1 MEATPIDDIP
11 SMIIENKNEELDR
24 LLSTILKENDINK
37 RKKLYEEFLS
47 IREKLIQEEYERD
60 SYPTGIY
67 PNQNDPMFAV
77 RLARK
82 KEFFDTAQEDVTYD
96 PKTRADELS
105 NTEFELASH
114 QQFVRNFLS
123 RETPYNS
130 LLLFHGL
137 GTGKTC
143 SAISVSEEMRDF
155 MKQTGNQRKIIVV
168 ASPNVQTNFRTQ
180 LFNTSKLKQINGL
193 WSLRAC
199 TGNKLLREINP
210 MNMKGI
216 PREAVIKQV
225 DKLIRQSYSFM
236 GYQQFGNYIQKL
248 LDKATRG
255 IEDPERAKKR
265 RIKIIQQEF
274 SNRMIV
280 IDEVHNIRI
289 SEDNADKRVAQ
300 MLLEL
305 VNYTENM
312 KLLLLS
318 ATPMFNNYQEILWL
332 INLMN
337 LNDKRARVRPKDIF
351 TRDGEFVVR
360 NGKETGKELLLSKSR
375 GYVSYVRGENPYTF
389 PYRIFPSSFAPERT
403 FSQVSPPRVQMNGKQ
418 IDTDELLKHI
428 DVYLTE
434 VGEYQTKGYQYIVE
448 QLEKIFPSFRDI
460 EKGIGYQALSQPLQ
474 ALNMVYPSDKID
486 SKKVELPDLIGKQ
499 GLNRIM
505 SYSSGKT
512 RYEYRDDIVDKYG
525 RIFTEDKIGNY
536 SAKIN
541 SIIQNIRD
549 TAKPNGEAGIIMIYS
564 EYIDGGCVPVALAL
578 EEMGF
583 RRYGRD
589 SLLKE
594 MPEEID
600 AQTLIPKSRF
610 SEEETQREFKR
621 ATYAMITGD
630 QDLSPG
636 RNNERE
642 VNISTGASNMEGDD
656 IRVIILS
663 KAGSEGLDFR
673 FVRQVHILDPW
684 FNMNRIEQIIG
695 RGVRTFSH
703 QALPFAQRNTQIFLY
718 ASLIGDI
725 ETADLYVYRLAERK
739 AVQIGKITRLLK
751 ENAVDCRLNW
761 PSTSGL
767 TIEELNT
774 TVDLTLATG
783 QLISYE
789 IGDKPYTATCD
800 YMESCAYRCLPHMSN
815 DESIMEAHRQE
826 REMLRENINQ
836 DTYNEHFILSNIDK
850 LKRMISRVITEYTII
865 ERTKLLALITSER
878 TYPLTQIYASIQ
890 QLVEDKQE
898 YIVDKYGRT
907 GHVINVG
914 NYYAFQ
920 PVELEQPLLTSL
932 ERRRP
937 LDVTFDHVSVR
948 LPSKIQEEKEP
959 ERVEAGTDTQT
970 REQREQREQ
979 RESQLEILT
988 QQLFKAVSI
997 KPLKR
1002 SEKDWYKLAAYE
1014 IERLSNEPLKEV
1026 SKKLDQNI
1034 KQTELPTIPRKQLL
1048 YYVVCHYI
1056 ETLSMDDKLEL
1067 FKSEPPSEKTL
1078 KVGYDMVQQYIK
1090 QHRITNNNNTKH
1102 AVYLIDESAKEH
1114 VFIQEKGF
1122 EEASMVETREFSTS
1136 LASLR
1141 YSIGEFNNHVG
1152 FISLFKG
1159 KDYVF
1164 KVKTMNKKRHKGAR
1178 CDQAV
1183 KNVTLRLMND
1193 IMYDYSGEEKEIY
1206 TKKTMK
1212 DITSPQ
1218 ICVEQEM
1225 LIRYFND
1232 TTNKVWYLS
1241 PSFAH
1246 ANDIENLYRKN

>member
-11 SMIIENKNEELDR
+11 TMFIEDKNEKLDK
-24 LLSTILKENDINK
+24 LLTDILNEEDENK
-37 RKKLYEEFLS
+37 RKKAYEEFLS
-47 IREKLIQEEYERD
+47 IREELIQQEYERD
-60 SYPTGIY
+60 EYPTGIY
-67 PNQNDPMFAV
+67 PNQDDPMFAV

-248 LDKATRG
+248 LEKATRG

-337 LNDKRARVRPKDIF
+337 LNDKRAHVRPKDIF
-351 TRDGEFVVR
+351 TRDGNFVVR
-360 NGKETGKELLLSKSR
+360 NGVEIGKELLLSKSR

-389 PYRIFPSSFAPERT
+389 PYRIFPSSFAPDRT

-418 IDTDELLKHI
+418 IDKDKLLKHI

-460 EKGIGYQALSQPLQ
+460 EKGIGYQALSKPLQ
-474 ALNMVYPSDKID
+474 ALNMIYPSDKIE
-486 SKKVELPDLIGKQ
+486 SKKADLPDLIGNQ
-499 GLNRIM
+499 GLNRVM
-505 SYSSGKT
+505 SFSAGKT
-512 RYEYRDDIVDKYG
+512 RYEYRDDIVEKYG
-525 RIFTEDKIGNY
+525 RIFKEENIDNY

-541 SIIQNIRD
+541 SIIQNIRA

-594 MPEEID
+594 LPEEID
-600 AQTLIPKSRF
+600 AQTLMPKSNF
-610 SEEETQREFKR
+610 SEEKMQREFKR

-703 QALPFAQRNTQIFLY
+703 QALPFSQRNTQIFLY

-783 QLISYE
+783 ETISYE

-850 LKRMISRVITEYTII
+850 LKRMISKIIAEYTII
-865 ERTKLLALITSER
+865 ERKKLLRIITKER
-878 TYPLTQIYASIQ
+878 TYPLTQIYASLQ

-898 YIVDKYGRT
+898 YIVDKYGRS

-948 LPSKIQEEKEP
+948 LPSKIPEEQAEP
-959 ERVEAGTDTQT
+959 FETDT
-970 REQREQREQ
+970 REP
-979 RESQLEILT
+979 RESLLEIMT
-988 QQLFKAVSI
+988 QELIKAIEV

-1014 IERLSNEPLKEV
+1014 IKRLSNEP
-1026 SKKLDQNI
+1026 SKKISKELDQNI
-1034 KQTELPTIPRKQLL
+1034 KQEELPTIPRKRLL

-1056 ETLSMDDKLEL
+1056 ETLPMDDKLEL
-1067 FKSEPPSEKTL
+1067 FKSSKPSKKAL
-1078 KVGYDMVQQYIK
+1078 NIGYDMVQQYIK
-1090 QHRITNNNNTKH
+1090 QHRITNKNNTKH
-1102 AVYLIDESAKEH
+1102 AMYLIDESEKEH

-1141 YSIGEFNNHVG
+1141 FPIENFNNHVG

-1183 KNVTLRLMND
+1183 KNVTLRLMNEL
-1193 IMYDYSGEEKEIY
+1193 MYDYYGEKKEIY
-1206 TKKTMK
+1206 TSETMK
-1212 DITSPQ
+1212 QITAPQ

-1225 LIRYFND
+1225 LIRYLND
-1232 TTNKVWYLS
+1232 STDKVWYLS